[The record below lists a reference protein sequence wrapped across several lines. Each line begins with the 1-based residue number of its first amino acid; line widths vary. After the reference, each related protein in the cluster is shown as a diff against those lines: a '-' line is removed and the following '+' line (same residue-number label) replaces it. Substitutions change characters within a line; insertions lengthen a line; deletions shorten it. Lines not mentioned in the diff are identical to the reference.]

1 MSIRIV
7 ARDHLKPEC
16 REKANE
22 LLKEL
27 IECSRAEEGNIA
39 YDYCQDVDHPEY
51 YAMIEHWKDEEAV
64 QKHMKSEHFT
74 RIIPQLSEM
83 AAEPGRME
91 VYRQVL

>member
-7 ARDHLKPEC
+7 ARDHLREEC
-16 REKANE
+16 REAAFE

-39 YDYCQDVDHPEY
+39 YDYCQDTEHPECF
-51 YAMIEHWKDEEAV
+51 AMIEHWKDEEAV
-64 QKHMKSEHFT
+64 KLHMNSEHFT
-74 RIIPQLSEM
+74 RIIPQLAEM

-91 VYRQVL
+91 VYKQVL